1 MKVFRPRPGATLVEL
16 IVTIAILGVV
26 AAGLVRMMSSQSR
39 FFADHEGQVNARRV
53 ARSPFTLMISDIR
66 MTDADSGLVA
76 AAADSFTIRV
86 PYRIGISCGAAAG
99 ATTLALQPIDSLALV
114 TASLAGHGWIDSGGA
129 GHYVAGGAVAAGTG
143 ATCFAAGIDTFP
155 QTGLV
160 KTIAPSLASA
170 PAGTP
175 VFLYQEVTYSIR
187 TSVIYP
193 FTKGLF
199 RRIGSG
205 AAEEITAPLTA
216 TSTFLYYPGG
226 GGPATPTPTLGTTIL
241 GVDLDLVGQNLRDVT
256 NGKTQTAP
264 VETAI
269 YFKNR

>member
-1 MKVFRPRPGATLVEL
+1 MKIFRPRPGTTLVEL
-16 IVTIAILGVV
+16 IVTVAILGVV

-39 FFADHEGQVNARRV
+39 FFADHEGQTNARRV
-53 ARSPFTLMISDIR
+53 ARSPFTLMIADIR

-99 ATTLALQPIDSLALV
+99 ATTVATQPIDSLVLA

-129 GHYVAGGAVAAGTG
+129 GHYVAGGVVAAGSG

-160 KTIAPSLASA
+160 RTITPTLGSA

-175 VFLYQEVTYSIR
+175 VFLYQNVTYSIR
-187 TSVIYP
+187 TSVLYP
-193 FTKGLF
+193 SYKGLF

-216 TSTFLYYPGG
+216 TSAFLYYPGSG
-226 GGPATPTPTLGTTIL
+226 GAAVSSPTLGTTIL
-241 GVDLDLVGQNLRDVT
+241 GVDLDLVGQNQRDVAS
-256 NGKTQTAP
+256 GKTQSAP